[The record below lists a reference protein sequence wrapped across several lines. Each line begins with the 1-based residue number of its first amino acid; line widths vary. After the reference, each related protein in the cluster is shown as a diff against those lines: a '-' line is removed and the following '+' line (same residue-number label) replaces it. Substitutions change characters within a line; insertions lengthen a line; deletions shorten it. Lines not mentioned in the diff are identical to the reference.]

1 MTLSAKTLE
10 SLIGN
15 DNRVTG
21 EELRRIMTMTLEQ
34 LIAYVKP
41 GEWEPDELRMSA
53 MNKAINAHGVESIQ
67 RTGPRCAVEWALY
80 LNTGDAYKATLIYWR
95 GRYRVQSLG
104 DFIETMERQGIKFK

>member
-21 EELRRIMTMTLEQ
+21 EELRRIMTMNGDGLA
-34 LIAYVKP
+34 AYL
-41 GEWEPDELRMSA
+41 GSADHYGSLRLHA
-53 MNKAINAHGVESIQ
+53 MNKAINAHGVERIQ
-67 RTGPRCAVEWALY
+67 RTGPRCATEFAEY
-80 LNTGDAYKATLIYWR
+80 LNMGDPYNATLIYWR

-104 DFIETMERQGIKFK
+104 DFVETMERQGINFK